1 MITRAPDVLWVPAHV
16 LPPIHPRRSI
26 VTVHDLGHLHFP
38 GAHPPLQRF
47 YHHWSTLWNVRA
59 ASNIFADSES
69 TRDDLQHLLNAPA
82 EKIAVVYPAYDSQ
95 VYKPV
100 RDTSI
105 IAAVRAKYCVGKD
118 YILSIGTIHPR
129 KNYLRLIEAFAKLP
143 MPNYQLVIIGKRGW
157 LYDAIFGQVKAF
169 GLEGR
174 VLFLDYVPAIDM
186 PALLSGA
193 RMLAF
198 PSLHEGFGLPVL
210 EAQACGTP
218 VACSMVSSLPEAAGD
233 AALFFDPFDVD
244 AITGAMLRVIRDES
258 VGAKLI
264 ARGFDNLRRFSW
276 EASAR
281 AILNVFNGSLPNSAA
296 SHII

>member
-1 MITRAPDVLWVPAHV
+1 M
-16 LPPIHPRRSI
+16 
-26 VTVHDLGHLHFP
+26 
-38 GAHPPLQRF
+38 
-47 YHHWSTLWNVRA
+47 
-59 ASNIFADSES
+59 
-69 TRDDLQHLLNAPA
+69 
-82 EKIAVVYPAYDSQ
+82 
-95 VYKPV
+95 
-100 RDTSI
+100 
-105 IAAVRAKYCVGKD
+105 RAKYCVGKD

-129 KNYLRLIEAFAKLP
+129 KNYLRLIEAFAELP

-157 LYDAIFGQVKAF
+157 LYDAIFGQVKAL
-169 GLEGR
+169 GLETR

-218 VACSMVSSLPEAAGD
+218 VVCSMVSSLPEAAGD
-233 AALFFDPFDVD
+233 AALFFDPLDVD
-244 AITGAMLRVIRDES
+244 AITGAMLRVISDES

-281 AILNVFNGSLPNSAA
+281 AILNVFNRSLPNSAA